1 MFNSFKTWLKNLK
14 TEGHVFKNSE
24 DDPIHIALASLLC
37 HIVTADGVE
46 SAKEKEKFCEIMQSE
61 FNLDKVQVGILYA
74 YAKEKNTNLESD
86 LQVINQYLK
95 DQPVL
100 RMQFMDKLNR
110 LIISDGLKNQ
120 ELALFNKAMKAI
132 FPEIKV

>member
-1 MFNSFKTWLKNLK
+1 MFNSFKAWLKNLK

-24 DDPIHIALASLLC
+24 DDAIHIALASLLC
-37 HIVTADGVE
+37 HIVTADSVE

-120 ELALFNKAMKAI
+120 ELEMFNKVTKVI
-132 FPEIKV
+132 FPEISV